1 MRLLPLFSPSQGSPF
16 FMTYNIDEYSRE
28 ETLCEG
34 TPENYLVGL
43 TKPTVD
49 KILESDNP
57 CDALALYS
65 FYCYVSKWQ
74 GNNSVY
80 AVSDYC
86 MTKLNIGRDR
96 FHKAKQTLIDLEL
109 IEDDPRYNHESK
121 RMGKWYIRIR
131 HISGATLRKSYSV
144 DFQQGRKTD
153 HSNQR
158 VIEELPENNK
168 KKPETR
174 YQTKKEADAT
184 SSVPKP
190 RKVKLVDDQFIAEL
204 KTLNPEI
211 NIDAELRKMDT
222 WLLAHPERK
231 KTRPFVT
238 GWINRQSSKLIE
250 SKKDTRLPNG
260 EIDWA
265 NVKPNM

>member
-1 MRLLPLFSPSQGSPF
+1 
-16 FMTYNIDEYSRE
+16 MTYNIDEYSHV

-109 IEDDPRYNHESK
+109 IEDDPRYNHENK
-121 RMGKWYIRIR
+121 RMGKWYIRVR
-131 HISGATLRKSYSV
+131 HISGATLRKSNPAEN
-144 DFQQGRKTD
+144 QQGWKTD
-153 HSNQR
+153 PINQR
-158 VIEELPENNK
+158 LIDEIPENNK
-168 KKPETR
+168 EKPAIQ

-184 SSVPKP
+184 SSVPKK
-190 RKVKLVDDQFIAEL
+190 RKPKLVDDSFIAEL
-204 KTLNPEI
+204 KKLNPTKDV
-211 NIDAELRKMDT
+211 DAQVIAAKN
-222 WLLAHPERK
+222 WLLAHPPRQF
-231 KTRPFVT
+231 TQPFFSS
-238 GWINRQSSKLIE
+238 WINRTKSTIDPEE
-250 SKKDTRLPNG
+250 S
-260 EIDWA
+260 W
-265 NVKPNM
+265 KPTTI